1 MGHHTRHHT
10 RQVFS
15 LAFGSVA
22 DDLNA
27 GNIKGSRT
35 RNHAPSLLQVNLT
48 VVCMVHASSSSSVN
62 LTVVCMVARATVL
75 DNHGAWLR
83 VRQPLMIDLG
93 CCRSMR
99 QA

>member
-1 MGHHTRHHT
+1 MRHHT

-35 RNHAPSLLQVNLT
+35 RNHAPSLLQVYHDSPSACIT
-48 VVCMVHASSSSSVN
+48 
-62 LTVVCMVARATVL
+62 RATAL

-83 VRQPLMIDLG
+83 VPLPLMLDPG
-93 CCRSMR
+93 CCR
-99 QA
+99 